1 MVHIDLV
8 ETRLD
13 RFAVARPELARPHP
27 SGKLVCVACAHR
39 CKLQDGSRGVCLV
52 RSRRGNDLMVPWGYS
67 AGVAVDPV
75 EKKPFFHFLPGS
87 LAYSIATIGCNF
99 HCLFC
104 RRRGFAV
111 LENSLRDGRCP
122 ACRTVI
128 AGVWE

>member
-1 MVHIDLV
+1 MNTVREEVDPRAVHEALLW
-8 ETRLD
+8 EQ
-13 RFAVARPELARPHP
+13 RPD
-27 SGKLVCVACAHR
+27 GTVVCNLCAHR
-39 CKLQDGSRGVCLV
+39 CRIRPGLRGICGVRENHDGRLETLV
-52 RSRRGNDLMVPWGYS
+52 FDRVIAAD
-67 AGVAVDPV
+67 VDPV